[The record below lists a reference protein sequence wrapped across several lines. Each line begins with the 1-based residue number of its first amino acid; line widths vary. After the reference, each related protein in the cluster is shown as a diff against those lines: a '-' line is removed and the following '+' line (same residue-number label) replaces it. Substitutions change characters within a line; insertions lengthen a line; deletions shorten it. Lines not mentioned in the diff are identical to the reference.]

1 MTVITGYLVVYL
13 QSKEA
18 WSTSGTLQPH
28 LEKMCE
34 ISKSEEQNGGHIKL
48 CLMDNYIE
56 NITPRYIAYWM
67 KINTFIKDLDTAS
80 VDEQQFYTAIT
91 NLVAEVVGVKD
102 CNVDKEIKVEAEDK
116 SNMFKSRL
124 PLMDLTNSDADKG
137 DDKSHIILD
146 DNEEQTLNSLLHVT
160 MDYIGE

>member
-1 MTVITGYLVVYL
+1 VYL

-18 WSTSGTLQPH
+18 WSTLGTLQPH

-34 ISKSEEQNGGHIKL
+34 ISKSEEQNGGPIKL
-48 CLMDNYIE
+48 CLIDNYIE

-102 CNVDKEIKVEAEDK
+102 CNVDKEIKAEVEDK
-116 SNMFKSRL
+116 YNMFKSSL
-124 PLMDLTNSDADKG
+124 PLMDLTDSDADSDKV

-146 DNEEQTLNSLLHVT
+146 DNEEQTLNSMLHVT